1 MAIRKEKYDETK
13 ITNDN
18 GTGRNAGGN
27 TQQQCIG
34 SSPRTD
40 GTSGNEVQPR
50 YVNTANIAAS
60 LKIEG
65 STAYAHC
72 TVTAKKVCHVNV
84 KMRLQRWTGSEW
96 FTVCSWVEASDKGT
110 KTITRSF
117 PLTTRGTYRVYT
129 LFNVGGEELSYTS
142 VSKTY

>member
-1 MAIRKEKYDETK
+1 MKRKLLMIMALAGMLA
-13 ITNDN
+13 ITP
-18 GTGRNAGGN
+18 
-27 TQQQCIG
+27 
-34 SSPRTD
+34 SSSALAAAPAQTAQV
-40 GTSGNEVQPR
+40 GSGNEVQPR